1 MIQRRGSFETAVLE
15 KIWCHTPHRKQEGK
29 RKYLLIWE
37 LVLLKHAFC
46 GQERE
51 ARSADLAANRIPQAG
66 VLCSIGMDFAP
77 QHGSDSTPAHRNG
90 HFGSLWNGSY
100 QLSTE
105 LSGGKLNFPMTVE
118 TFTKLGW
125 EKGHICVVSSPFLVS
140 EAQTVGEV
148 VRLFWVWK
156 PNKMLKCKHSYRKL
170 LCLTELSLCIN
181 SGFSF
186 AGAGASKIFNKE
198 TFFFQCSAII
208 VNKQI

>member
-1 MIQRRGSFETAVLE
+1 MV
-15 KIWCHTPHRKQEGK
+15 PHAPQKANMCK

-77 QHGSDSTPAHRNG
+77 QRGSDSTPAHRNG
-90 HFGSLWNGSY
+90 HFWFSLKWI
-100 QLSTE
+100 LSA
-105 LSGGKLNFPMTVE
+105 LYRPFRWKLNFPMTVE
-118 TFTKLGW
+118 TFTKLAW
-125 EKGHICVVSSPFLVS
+125 EKGHICVVSFPFLVS